1 MPDTVMNISK
11 DVIELANRHG
21 FNDVE
26 LAKHTSTENIYSVG
40 CLDDSGMSL
49 PAGLPHY
56 IFEREG
62 VLSLVCDEDMRIT
75 DAL

>member
-1 MPDTVMNISK
+1 MCVMNIPK
-11 DVIELANRHG
+11 DVIELASQHG

-26 LAKHTSTENIYSVG
+26 LAKHTPTENIYSVG
-40 CLDDSGMSL
+40 CVDDGGISL
-49 PAGLPHY
+49 PTGLPHY

-62 VLSLVCDEDMRIT
+62 VLFLVCDEDMHIT

>member
-1 MPDTVMNISK
+1 MCVMNIPK
-11 DVIELANRHG
+11 DVIELASQHG

-26 LAKHTSTENIYSVG
+26 LAKHTPTENIYSVG
-40 CLDDSGMSL
+40 CVDDGGMSL
-49 PAGLPHY
+49 PIGLPHY

-62 VLSLVCDEDMRIT
+62 VLSLVCDEDMHIT